1 MSEGGLTLAEE
12 IVLLALDD
20 ETGRPVGRSGMAPDR
35 ALAGALLMQLALAG
49 RVDTD
54 RDRLIL
60 VDATPTGDAALDAAL
75 ARLAAP
81 GAPADARGAIPLL
94 ARDAPA
100 ARAAI
105 LDRLVARG
113 ILRRE
118 EGRVLWILP
127 DRRYPKT
134 PGRPEVTEARTR
146 LRTLLLMEEIPA
158 PQDALLLGLAR
169 AAGLLPL
176 LFSEAELEAVQPWL
190 GVVTRIES
198 LNRSLAV
205 AVSDVRGVGLGTAQ
219 REG

>member
-1 MSEGGLTLAEE
+1 MTEAGLTLAEE

-20 ETGRPVGRSGMAPDR
+20 ETGRPMGRAGMAPDR

-49 RVDTD
+49 RIDTD
-54 RDRLIL
+54 GSRLIL
-60 VDATPTGDAALDAAL
+60 LEAAPTGDAALDAAL
-75 ARLAAP
+75 ALLAAP
-81 GAPADARGAIPLL
+81 GAPGDARGAIPLL

-113 ILRRE
+113 LLRRVE
-118 EGRVLWILP
+118 DRVLWILP
-127 DRRYPKT
+127 DRRHPKV
-134 PGRPEVTEARTR
+134 PGRPEAAEARAR
-146 LRTLLLMEEIPA
+146 LRGMLLREEIPE

-176 LFSEAELEAVQPWL
+176 LFTAAELDQVQPWL
-190 GVVTRIES
+190 AVVTRIES
-198 LNRSLAV
+198 LNRAV
-205 AVSDVRGVGLGTAQ
+205 AEAVADVRGVGLGTTR